1 MNVGET
7 PPEEEPDDIELCDIE
22 DRSDGEVYEIM
33 FVVDI
38 SSTGAEIWIFVID
51 ARLSNLEEDS
61 KENPYLDP
69 FLVPVFPIAIAN
81 RY

>member
-1 MNVGET
+1 
-7 PPEEEPDDIELCDIE
+7 
-22 DRSDGEVYEIM
+22 M

-51 ARLSNLEEDS
+51 ARLSDLEES

-69 FLVPVFPIAIAN
+69 FLVILLPRAIVVDIESVVGV
-81 RY
+81 

>member
-1 MNVGET
+1 
-7 PPEEEPDDIELCDIE
+7 
-22 DRSDGEVYEIM
+22 M

-38 SSTGAEIWIFVID
+38 NSTGAEIWIFVID

-69 FLVPVFPIAIAN
+69 FLVIVFPIAIVIGAESVVVWFETAKC
-81 RY
+81 